1 VYQGAGLGNKCF
13 RNFGGGGGGSH
24 TMRWGLEQSRNL
36 MTVRIANDTGM
47 PRVIKTFHNVGI
59 GDYKAY
65 LSFALGAGE
74 TTVSRMV
81 NAYAALANNGVQFP
95 ASVIDYVQDRNGKV
109 IWRADT
115 RRCNTCNMPE
125 WDGKPMPRIA
135 RKGKQVLDAATAYQ
149 TVHMLEGVVQ
159 RGTAVT
165 LRDLKLPLFGKTGT
179 TSGPTDVWFVGGSQ
193 DYVAGVYLG
202 YDTPRS
208 LGGYAQ
214 GGRIAAPI
222 FKQVVTKTRDRWSA
236 QPFVAPAGVRMVRID
251 RASGK
256 QVMGVEPSNDPKAA
270 IIWEAFKPD
279 TEPKRYTAQDEFTR
293 KRDALVA
300 EIRGARTARVAASRP
315 AAAREPADFVEEQG
329 GLY

>member
-1 VYQGAGLGNKCF
+1 
-13 RNFGGGGGGSH
+13 
-24 TMRWGLEQSRNL
+24 
-36 MTVRIANDTGM
+36 
-47 PRVIKTFHNVGI
+47 
-59 GDYKAY
+59 
-65 LSFALGAGE
+65 
-74 TTVSRMV
+74 
-81 NAYAALANNGVQFP
+81 
-95 ASVIDYVQDRNGKV
+95 
-109 IWRADT
+109 
-115 RRCNTCNMPE
+115 
-125 WDGKPMPRIA
+125 
-135 RKGKQVLDAATAYQ
+135 
-149 TVHMLEGVVQ
+149 MLEGVVQ

-179 TSGPTDVWFVGGSQ
+179 TTGPTDVWFVGGSQ

-214 GGRIAAPI
+214 GGRIAAPM

-256 QVMGVEPSNDPKAA
+256 QVMGVEPGNDPKASV
-270 IIWEAFKPD
+270 IWEAFKPD

-300 EIRGARTARVAASRP
+300 EIRGARAARTVAARP
-315 AAAREPADFVEEQG
+315 RSAEEPADFVQEQG